1 MRIIGSVLVI
11 IFRIS
16 WGLYHGG
23 GSLLCKAAE
32 RSACDHFLG

>member
-16 WGLYHGG
+16 WGWFFALQSGI
-23 GSLLCKAAE
+23 AE
-32 RSACDHFLG
+32 RL